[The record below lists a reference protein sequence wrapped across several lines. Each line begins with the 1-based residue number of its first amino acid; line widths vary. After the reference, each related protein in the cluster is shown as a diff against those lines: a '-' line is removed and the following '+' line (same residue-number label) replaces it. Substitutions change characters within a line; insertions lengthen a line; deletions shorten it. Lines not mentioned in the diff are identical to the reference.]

1 MNNRILSLLG
11 LQGLGI
17 LSVKEYHKFIFIYC
31 YLTRKTANCPYC
43 SKRTKTVYDQR
54 PPSMIKHLKIGFR
67 QTYLVLF
74 KRRFKCKC
82 CNKVF
87 IEKLS
92 QIEKWQRKTKS
103 LDEQIIEYLKEV
115 SFKGVK
121 RRLGVSYSSQIKL
134 LKKTINETEVNWQKE
149 LNLSTKQNNTKGDGV
164 SLGIDEHSFSGH
176 DMLITLTN
184 LTTPKLITILPNDKK
199 ITLDTLL
206 ASIPE
211 NLKTKIPSVAID
223 MKQMYKLSLKRYLP
237 DTKIT
242 VDHFHVIYDANKRI
256 EEERRILQGVYKTKI
271 PRYPF
276 IKNKENIS
284 QKEKELMK
292 TIFNKYPDLK
302 FYWFAKEELREIYKL
317 HDKNEAATKLS
328 TLIRIMYK
336 EHDSGLTNW
345 ANTLNNWQNEIL
357 NFFQTHIT
365 NAYTE
370 GINTKLK
377 LIKRTGFGF
386 KNKEVYIK
394 KALLAFTPFILLPHF

>member
-17 LSVKEYHKFIFIYC
+17 LSVKEYHKYIFIYC
-31 YLTRKTANCPYC
+31 YLTRKTASCPIC
-43 SKRTKTVYDQR
+43 SKRTSSVYGQR
-54 PPSMIKHLKIGFR
+54 PPSMARHLKIGFR

-74 KRRFKCKC
+74 KRRFKCKL
-82 CNKVF
+82 CNHVF
-87 IEKLS
+87 VEKPL
-92 QIEKWQRKTKS
+92 QIGKWQRKTTS
-103 LDEQIIEYLKEV
+103 MDEQIIEYLKEV

-121 RRLGVSYSSQIKL
+121 RRLGVSYSSSVKL
-134 LKKTINETEVNWQKE
+134 LKSAINETKVDWQKE
-149 LNLSTKQNNTKGDGV
+149 LSSTKGGGV

-184 LTTPKLITILPNDKK
+184 LTTPKLITILQDDNK

-206 ASIPE
+206 ATIPE
-211 NLKTKIPSVAID
+211 NLKTNIPSVAID
-223 MKQMYKLSLKRYLP
+223 MKQMYKLSLKKYLP
-237 DTKIT
+237 NTKIT

-256 EEERRILQGVYKTKI
+256 EEERRILQGVFKSKI
-271 PRYPF
+271 PRFPF
-276 IKNKENIS
+276 IKNKENLS
-284 QKEKELMK
+284 QKEKALIK

-317 HDKNEAATKLS
+317 KDKNEAKTKLS

-336 EHDSGLTNW
+336 EHDSGLTHW
-345 ANTLNNWQNEIL
+345 ANMLSNWQNEIL
-357 NFFQTHIT
+357 NFFETHII

-370 GINTKLK
+370 GVNTKLK

-394 KALLAFTPFILLPHF
+394 KALLAFTPFFILPHF

>member
-17 LSVKEYHKFIFIYC
+17 LSIKEYQKFIFIYC
-31 YLTRKTANCPYC
+31 YLTRKTANCPIC
-43 SKRTKTVYDQR
+43 SQRTNSVYDQR
-54 PPSMIKHLKIGFR
+54 PPSMVRHLKIGLR
-67 QTYLVLF
+67 LTYLVLF
-74 KRRFKCKC
+74 KRRFKCKL

-87 IEKLS
+87 IEKLP
-92 QIEKWQRKTKS
+92 QVGKWQRKTTS
-103 LDEQIIEYLKEV
+103 MDEQIIEYLKEV

-121 RRLGVSYSSQIKL
+121 RRLGVSYSSSVKL
-134 LKKTINETEVNWQKE
+134 LKKTINETVVDWSKE
-149 LNLSTKQNNTKGDGV
+149 ISKPV

-176 DMLITLTN
+176 DLLITLTN
-184 LTTPKLITILPNDKK
+184 LTTPKLITILQDDRK

-206 ASIPE
+206 ATIPE
-211 NLKTKIPSVAID
+211 SLKAKIPSVAID
-223 MKQMYKLSLKRYLP
+223 MKQMYKLSLKKYLP
-237 DTKIT
+237 NTKIT

-256 EEERRILQGVYKTKI
+256 EEERRILQGVFKSKI
-271 PRYPF
+271 PRFPF
-276 IKNKENIS
+276 IKNKENLS
-284 QKEKELMK
+284 QKEKDLIK
-292 TIFNKYPDLK
+292 IIFQKYPDLK

-317 HDKNEAATKLS
+317 KDKDEAKSKLS

-345 ANTLNNWQNEIL
+345 ANTLSNWKEEIL

-370 GINTKLK
+370 GVNNKLK

-394 KALLAFTPFILLPHF
+394 KALLAFTPFLILPHF

>member
-31 YLTRKTANCPYC
+31 YLTRKTANCPAC
-43 SKRTKTVYDQR
+43 SKRTNSMYDQR
-54 PPSMIKHLKIGFR
+54 PPSMVKHLKIGFR

-74 KRRFKCKC
+74 KRRFKCKL

-87 IEKLS
+87 TEKLS
-92 QIEKWQRKTKS
+92 QVGKWQRKTNS
-103 LDEQIIEYLKEV
+103 MDEQIIEYLKEV

-121 RRLGVSYSSQIKL
+121 RRLGVSYSSSVKL
-134 LKKTINETEVNWQKE
+134 LKSTINETEVDWQKE
-149 LNLSTKQNNTKGDGV
+149 LNTPKGGGV

-176 DMLITLTN
+176 DLLITLTN
-184 LTTPKLITILPNDKK
+184 LTTPKLITILQDDNKV
-199 ITLDTLL
+199 TLDTLL
-206 ASIPE
+206 ATIPE
-211 NLKTKIPSVAID
+211 NLKQNIPSVAID
-223 MKQMYKLSLKRYLP
+223 MKQMYKLSLKKYLP
-237 DTKIT
+237 NTKIT

-256 EEERRILQGVYKTKI
+256 EEERRILQGVFKSKI
-271 PRYPF
+271 PRFPF
-276 IKNKENIS
+276 IKNRENLT
-284 QKEKELMK
+284 QKEKDLIK
-292 TIFNKYPDLK
+292 IIFDKYPDLK

-317 HDKNEAATKLS
+317 QNKDEAATKLS

-336 EHDSGLTNW
+336 EHDSGLTSW
-345 ANTLNNWQNEIL
+345 ANTLINWKEEIL

-370 GINTKLK
+370 GVNTKLK

-394 KALLAFTPFILLPHF
+394 KALLAFTPFFILPHF